1 MTDLSHLALQVEQLT
16 NAKVLC
22 IGDVML
28 DRFVYGSVNRISPE
42 APIPIIRVERES
54 AMLGGAGNVARN
66 ATALG
71 AAVQF
76 LSLVGDDLPGREV
89 MEYVANDKGVEPYI
103 QTERN
108 RPTTIKTRYIASGQ
122 QLLRSDNET
131 TSPIAADTISNLSA
145 LAGQLS
151 ADVEAII
158 LSDYGKGVLHTD
170 VVASAINAA
179 RAAGKPVIVDPKG
192 TDYSIYRGATV
203 VTPNRAEA
211 QAATGIA
218 VNSDEDAIAAAT
230 KIITD
235 CGIDNVLLTR
245 SQDGMTLVTKDGEAI
260 HLPTEAREVFDVSG
274 AGDTV
279 VACLAAAIAAGSNL
293 SDAARIA
300 NVAAGIV
307 VGKIGTAIVYP
318 DELISALHHHDL
330 MIGEAKL
337 MPLDRMVDRAERWRR
352 KGYKV
357 GFTNGCFDLLHPGH
371 LSLLKQARAACDR
384 LIVGLNSDA
393 SVKRLKGEAR
403 PVQSEAARAAVLGSL
418 ETISGVV
425 IFGEDTPVNL
435 ISAIKPDILVKGADY
450 TIDKVVGADI
460 VQGYGGKVVLANLE
474 DGFSTTSTIARMNKG
489 KDRD

>member
-1 MTDLSHLALQVEQLT
+1 MTDLSHLAQLVEQLP

-28 DRFVYGSVNRISPE
+28 DRFVYGSVTRISPE

-54 AMLGGAGNVARN
+54 AMLGGAGNVTRN

-71 AAVQF
+71 ASVRF

-103 QTERN
+103 QIERN
-108 RPTTIKTRYIASGQ
+108 RPTTIKTRYIAGGQ

-131 TSPIAADTISNLSA
+131 TATLAAATISNLSA
-145 LAGQLS
+145 LAAQLAPDVS
-151 ADVEAII
+151 AIV
-158 LSDYGKGVLHTD
+158 LSDYGKGVLHGD
-170 VVASAINAA
+170 VVAATIAAA
-179 RAAGKPVIVDPKG
+179 RKAGKPVIVDPKG

-211 QAATGIA
+211 QAATGIDIQ
-218 VNSDEDAIAAAT
+218 SDEDAIAAAT
-230 KIITD
+230 KIITE
-235 CGIDNVLLTR
+235 CGIENVLLTR
-245 SQDGMTLVTKDGEAI
+245 SQDGMTLVTSTGEAI

-279 VACLAAAIAAGSNL
+279 VACLASAIAGGASL

-307 VGKIGTAIVYP
+307 VGKIGTAVVYP
-318 DELISALHHHDL
+318 DELVSVLHHHDL

-337 MPLDRMVDRAERWRR
+337 MPLDRMVDRVERWRR

-371 LSLLKQARAACDR
+371 LSLLQQARSNCNR

-418 ETISGVV
+418 ETVSGVV
-425 IFGEDTPVNL
+425 IFGEDTPITVIEAL
-435 ISAIKPDILVKGADY
+435 KPDILVKGADY

-460 VQGYGGKVVLANLE
+460 VQGYGGKVVLANLA
-474 DGFSTTSTIARMNKG
+474 DGFSTTSTIARINQG
-489 KDRD
+489 KD

>member
-1 MTDLSHLALQVEQLT
+1 MTDLSHLAQLVEQLP

-28 DRFVYGSVNRISPE
+28 DRFVYGSVTRISPE

-71 AAVQF
+71 ASVRF

-103 QTERN
+103 QIERN
-108 RPTTIKTRYIASGQ
+108 RPTTIKTRYIAGGQ

-131 TSPIAADTISNLSA
+131 TATLAAPTISNLSA
-145 LAGQLS
+145 LAAQLAPDVS
-151 ADVEAII
+151 AIV
-158 LSDYGKGVLHTD
+158 LSDYGKGVLHGD
-170 VVASAINAA
+170 VVAATIAAA
-179 RAAGKPVIVDPKG
+179 RKAGKPVIVDPKG

-211 QAATGIA
+211 QAATGIDIQ
-218 VNSDEDAIAAAT
+218 SDEDAIAAAT
-230 KIITD
+230 KIITE
-235 CGIDNVLLTR
+235 CGIENVLLTR
-245 SQDGMTLVTKDGEAI
+245 SQDGMTLVTSKGEAT

-279 VACLAAAIAAGSNL
+279 VACLASAIAGGASL

-307 VGKIGTAIVYP
+307 VGKIGTAVVYP
-318 DELISALHHHDL
+318 DELISVLHHHDL

-337 MPLDRMVDRAERWRR
+337 MPLDRMVDRVERWRR

-371 LSLLKQARAACDR
+371 LSLLQQARSNCDR

-418 ETISGVV
+418 ETVSGVV
-425 IFGEDTPVNL
+425 IFGEDTPITVIEAL
-435 ISAIKPDILVKGADY
+435 KPDILVKGADY

-460 VQGYGGKVVLANLE
+460 VQGYGGKVVLANLA
-474 DGFSTTSTIARMNKG
+474 DGFSTTSTIARINQG
-489 KDRD
+489 KD

>member
-1 MTDLSHLALQVEQLT
+1 MTDLSHLAQLVEQLP

-28 DRFVYGSVNRISPE
+28 DRFVYGSVTRISPE

-71 AAVQF
+71 TSVRF

-89 MEYVANDKGVEPYI
+89 MEYIANDKGVEPYI
-103 QTERN
+103 QIERN
-108 RPTTIKTRYIASGQ
+108 RLTTIKTRYIAGGQ

-131 TSPIAADTISNLSA
+131 TAMLAAPTISNLSA
-145 LAGQLS
+145 LAAQLAPDVS
-151 ADVEAII
+151 AIV
-158 LSDYGKGVLHTD
+158 LSDYGKGVLHGD
-170 VVASAINAA
+170 VVTATIAAA
-179 RAAGKPVIVDPKG
+179 RKAGKPVIVDPKG

-211 QAATGIA
+211 QAATGIDIQ
-218 VNSDEDAIAAAT
+218 SDEDAIAAAT
-230 KIITD
+230 KIITE
-235 CGIDNVLLTR
+235 CGIENVLLTR
-245 SQDGMTLVTKDGEAI
+245 SQDGMTLVTSKGEAT

-279 VACLAAAIAAGSNL
+279 VACLASAIAGGASL

-307 VGKIGTAIVYP
+307 VGKIGTAVVYP
-318 DELISALHHHDL
+318 DELVSVLHHHDL

-337 MPLDRMVDRAERWRR
+337 MPLDRMVDRVERWRR

-371 LSLLKQARAACDR
+371 LSLLQQARSNCDR

-418 ETISGVV
+418 ETVSGVV
-425 IFGEDTPVNL
+425 IFGEDTPITVIKAL
-435 ISAIKPDILVKGADY
+435 KPDILVKGADY

-460 VQGYGGKVVLANLE
+460 VQGYGGKVVLANLA
-474 DGFSTTSTIARMNKG
+474 DGFSTTSTIARINQG
-489 KDRD
+489 KK

>member
-1 MTDLSHLALQVEQLT
+1 MTDLSHLAQLVEQLP

-28 DRFVYGSVNRISPE
+28 DRFVYGSVTRISPE

-54 AMLGGAGNVARN
+54 AMLGGAGNVTRN

-71 AAVQF
+71 ASVRF

-103 QTERN
+103 QIERN
-108 RPTTIKTRYIASGQ
+108 RPTTIKTRYIAGGQ

-131 TSPIAADTISNLSA
+131 TATLAAATISNLSA
-145 LAGQLS
+145 LAAQLAPDVS
-151 ADVEAII
+151 AIV
-158 LSDYGKGVLHTD
+158 LSDYGKGVLHGD
-170 VVASAINAA
+170 VVAATIAAA
-179 RAAGKPVIVDPKG
+179 RKAGKPVIVDPKG

-211 QAATGIA
+211 QAATGIDIQ
-218 VNSDEDAIAAAT
+218 SDEDAIAAAT
-230 KIITD
+230 KIITE
-235 CGIDNVLLTR
+235 CGIENVLLTR
-245 SQDGMTLVTKDGEAI
+245 SQDGMTLVTSTGDAI

-279 VACLAAAIAAGSNL
+279 VACLASAIAGGASL

-307 VGKIGTAIVYP
+307 VGKIGTAVVYP
-318 DELISALHHHDL
+318 DELISVLHHHDL

-337 MPLDRMVDRAERWRR
+337 MPLDRMVDRVERWRR

-371 LSLLKQARAACDR
+371 LSLLQQARSNCDR

-418 ETISGVV
+418 ETVSGVV
-425 IFGEDTPVNL
+425 IFGEDTPITVIEAL
-435 ISAIKPDILVKGADY
+435 KPDILVKGADY

-460 VQGYGGKVVLANLE
+460 VQGYGGKVVLANLA
-474 DGFSTTSTIARMNKG
+474 DGFSTTSTIARINQG
-489 KDRD
+489 KD

>member
-1 MTDLSHLALQVEQLT
+1 MTDLSHLAQLVEQLP
-16 NAKVLC
+16 NAKVRC

-28 DRFVYGSVNRISPE
+28 DRFVYRSVTRISPE

-71 AAVQF
+71 ASVRF

-103 QTERN
+103 QIERN
-108 RPTTIKTRYIASGQ
+108 RPTTIKTRYIAGGQ

-131 TSPIAADTISNLSA
+131 TATLAAPTISNLSA
-145 LAGQLS
+145 LAAQL
-151 ADVEAII
+151 APDVSAII
-158 LSDYGKGVLHTD
+158 LSDYGKGVLHGD
-170 VVASAINAA
+170 VVAATIAAA
-179 RAAGKPVIVDPKG
+179 RKAVKPVIVDPKG

-211 QAATGIA
+211 QAATGIDIQ
-218 VNSDEDAIAAAT
+218 SDEDAIAAAT
-230 KIITD
+230 KIITE
-235 CGIDNVLLTR
+235 CGIENVLLTR
-245 SQDGMTLVTKDGEAI
+245 SQDGMTLVTSKGEAT

-279 VACLAAAIAAGSNL
+279 VACLASAIAGGASL

-307 VGKIGTAIVYP
+307 VGKIGTAVVYP
-318 DELISALHHHDL
+318 DELISVLHHHDL

-337 MPLDRMVDRAERWRR
+337 MPLDRMVDRVERWRR

-371 LSLLKQARAACDR
+371 LSLLQQARSNCDR

-418 ETISGVV
+418 ETVSGVV
-425 IFGEDTPVNL
+425 IFGEDTPITVIEAL
-435 ISAIKPDILVKGADY
+435 KPDILVKGADY

-460 VQGYGGKVVLANLE
+460 VQGYGGKVVLANLA
-474 DGFSTTSTIARMNKG
+474 DGFSTTSTIARINQG
-489 KDRD
+489 KD

>member
-1 MTDLSHLALQVEQLT
+1 MTDLSHLARQVEQLT
-16 NAKVLC
+16 DAKVLC

-28 DRFVYGSVNRISPE
+28 DRFVYGSVTRISPE
-42 APIPIIRVERES
+42 APIPVIRVERES
-54 AMLGGAGNVARN
+54 AMLGGAGNVTRN

-71 AAVQF
+71 ASVQF

-89 MEYVANDKGVEPYI
+89 MEYVAADKGVEPYI

-108 RPTTIKTRYIASGQ
+108 RPTTIKTRYIAGGQ

-131 TSPIAADTISNLSA
+131 TNAIAPASISNLST
-145 LAGQLS
+145 LAGQL
-151 ADVEAII
+151 AGDVAAII
-158 LSDYGKGVLHTD
+158 LSDYGKGVLHAD
-170 VVASAINAA
+170 VVAAAIKAA

-192 TDYSIYRGATV
+192 NDYSIYRGATV

-211 QAATGIA
+211 EAATGIA
-218 VNSDEDAIAAAT
+218 INSDEDAIAAAT
-230 KIITD
+230 KIITE
-235 CGIDNVLLTR
+235 CGVENVLLTR
-245 SQDGMTLVTKDGEAI
+245 SQDGMTLVTKDGEAL

-279 VACLAAAIAAGSNL
+279 VACLASAVAAGSSL
-293 SDAARIA
+293 ADAARIA

-307 VGKIGTAIVYP
+307 VGKIGTAVVYP
-318 DELISALHHHDL
+318 DELISTLHHHDL

-352 KGYKV
+352 KGYTV

-371 LSLLKQARAACDR
+371 LSLLKQARANCDR

-418 ETISGVV
+418 ETVSGVV
-425 IFGEDTPVNL
+425 IFGEDTPIEL
-435 ISAIKPDILVKGADY
+435 IKAIKPDILVKGADY
-450 TIDKVVGADI
+450 TIDKVVGAEI
-460 VQGYGGKVVLANLE
+460 VHGYGGKVVLANLE

-489 KDRD
+489 ND

>member
-1 MTDLSHLALQVEQLT
+1 MTDLSHLAQLVEQLP

-28 DRFVYGSVNRISPE
+28 DRFVYGSVTRISPE

-71 AAVQF
+71 ASVRF

-103 QTERN
+103 QIERN
-108 RPTTIKTRYIASGQ
+108 RPTTIKTRYIAGGQ

-131 TSPIAADTISNLSA
+131 TATLAAPTISNLSA
-145 LAGQLS
+145 LAAQL
-151 ADVEAII
+151 APDVSAII
-158 LSDYGKGVLHTD
+158 LSDYGKGVLHGD
-170 VVASAINAA
+170 VVAATIAAA
-179 RAAGKPVIVDPKG
+179 RKAGKPVIVDPKG

-211 QAATGIA
+211 QAATGIDIQ
-218 VNSDEDAIAAAT
+218 SDEDAIAAAT
-230 KIITD
+230 KIITE
-235 CGIDNVLLTR
+235 CGIENVLLTR
-245 SQDGMTLVTKDGEAI
+245 SQDGMTLVTSKGEAT

-279 VACLAAAIAAGSNL
+279 VACLASAIAGGASL

-307 VGKIGTAIVYP
+307 VGKIGTAVVYP
-318 DELISALHHHDL
+318 DELISVLHHHDL

-337 MPLDRMVDRAERWRR
+337 MPLDRMVDRVERWRR

-371 LSLLKQARAACDR
+371 LSLLQQARSNCDR

-418 ETISGVV
+418 ETVSGVV
-425 IFGEDTPVNL
+425 IFGEDTPITVIEAL
-435 ISAIKPDILVKGADY
+435 KPDILVKGADY
-450 TIDKVVGADI
+450 TIDKVVGANI
-460 VQGYGGKVVLANLE
+460 VQGYGGKVVLANLA
-474 DGFSTTSTIARMNKG
+474 DGFSTTSTIARINQG
-489 KDRD
+489 KK

>member
-1 MTDLSHLALQVEQLT
+1 MTDLSHLANLVEQLPD
-16 NAKVLC
+16 AKVLC

-28 DRFVYGSVNRISPE
+28 DRFVYGSVTRISPE

-54 AMLGGAGNVARN
+54 AMLGGAGNVTRN

-71 AAVQF
+71 AAVRF

-89 MEYVANDKGVEPYI
+89 MEYVAGDKGVEPYI
-103 QTERN
+103 QIERN
-108 RPTTIKTRYIASGQ
+108 RPTTIKTRYIAGGQ

-131 TSPIAADTISNLSA
+131 TAPLAKATISNLSA
-145 LAGQLS
+145 LAGQL
-151 ADVEAII
+151 APDVNAII
-158 LSDYGKGVLHTD
+158 LSDYGKGVLHSD
-170 VVASAINAA
+170 VVIATITAA
-179 RAAGKPVIVDPKG
+179 RKAGKPVIVDPKG

-211 QAATGIA
+211 QAATGITIH
-218 VNSDEDAIAAAT
+218 SDEDAIAAAT
-230 KIITD
+230 KIITE
-235 CGIDNVLLTR
+235 CGIENVLLTR
-245 SQDGMTLVTKDGEAI
+245 SQDGMTLVTNKGEAI

-279 VACLAAAIAAGSNL
+279 VACLASAIAAGAAL

-307 VGKIGTAIVYP
+307 VGKIGTAVVYP

-337 MPLDRMVDRAERWRR
+337 MPLDRMVDRVERWRR

-371 LSLLKQARAACDR
+371 LSLLQQARSNCDR

-393 SVKRLKGEAR
+393 SVKRLKGETR

-418 ETISGVV
+418 ETVSGVV
-425 IFGEDTPVNL
+425 IFGDDTPINL
-435 ISAIKPDILVKGADY
+435 IKALKPEILVKGADY

-460 VQGYGGKVVLANLE
+460 VQGYGGKIVLANLA
-474 DGFSTTSTIARMNKG
+474 DGFSTTSTIARINLG
-489 KDRD
+489 KD

>member
-1 MTDLSHLALQVEQLT
+1 MTDLSHLAQLVEQLP

-28 DRFVYGSVNRISPE
+28 DRFVYGSVTRISPE

-71 AAVQF
+71 ASVRF

-103 QTERN
+103 QIERN
-108 RPTTIKTRYIASGQ
+108 RPTTIKTRYIAGGQ

-131 TSPIAADTISNLSA
+131 TATLAAPTISNLSA
-145 LAGQLS
+145 LAAQL
-151 ADVEAII
+151 APDVSAII
-158 LSDYGKGVLHTD
+158 LSDYGKGVLHGD
-170 VVASAINAA
+170 VVAATIAAA
-179 RAAGKPVIVDPKG
+179 RKAVKPVIVDPKG

-211 QAATGIA
+211 QAATGIDIQ
-218 VNSDEDAIAAAT
+218 SDEDAIAAAT
-230 KIITD
+230 KIITE
-235 CGIDNVLLTR
+235 CGIENVLLTR
-245 SQDGMTLVTKDGEAI
+245 SQDGMTLVTSKGEAT

-279 VACLAAAIAAGSNL
+279 VACLASAIAGGASL

-307 VGKIGTAIVYP
+307 VGKIGTAVVYP
-318 DELISALHHHDL
+318 DELVSVLHHHDL

-337 MPLDRMVDRAERWRR
+337 MPLDRMVDRVERWRR

-371 LSLLKQARAACDR
+371 LSLLQQARSNCDR

-418 ETISGVV
+418 ETVSGVV
-425 IFGEDTPVNL
+425 IFGEDTPITVIEAL
-435 ISAIKPDILVKGADY
+435 KPDILVKGADY

-460 VQGYGGKVVLANLE
+460 VQGYGGKVVLANLA
-474 DGFSTTSTIARMNKG
+474 DGFSTTSTIARINQG
-489 KDRD
+489 KD